1 MAYIESEHP
10 RNPAGAPDAGS
21 WRTRD
26 AEGDDRDLDIPVIM
40 ERESL
45 EAMGETQERA
55 LRRAIRDHDGL
66 DGYTLS
72 RRGEYI
78 TRRLQRIGR
87 RDTQA
92 YWSTVNPANGER
104 VYREE
109 RARQHADIIQD
120 VFDHATHVKRE
131 GKALLS
137 GGLGGAGKSTILD
150 SQSFADRHPGFDR
163 RDYLTLNND
172 DIKEMM
178 AARGMIPRL
187 KGLTPMEA
195 STLVHEEASDIL
207 AVIRMRALNHRMN
220 VIMDGTMNNPDSMRR
235 KIMELKRHGYRVD
248 AMFVDISPDTSKRRA
263 DMRYR
268 HGMDRY
274 TMRGEGYGG
283 RWLPAHVIDGQRD
296 DSGEYRSRNART
308 VTILADEGLFDSTPD
323 VYDND
328 VDGRAALA
336 VPYDE
341 FAHRSDDWF

>member
-1 MAYIESEHP
+1 MTGFNAAQHP
-10 RNPAGAPDAGS
+10 RKPKDSPNGTGGEFADKPAV
-21 WRTRD
+21 
-26 AEGDDRDLDIPVIM
+26 GDDDDLTFRIIDQP
-40 ERESL
+40 ESL
-45 EAMGETQERA
+45 EDMGVAQERA
-55 LRRAIRDHDGL
+55 LERAIRDHDSL

-92 YWSTVNPANGER
+92 YWSTISPTTGDR
-104 VYREE
+104 IYREE
-109 RARQHADIIQD
+109 RARQHAAIVQD
-120 VFDHATHVKRE
+120 VFDHATRVKHE

-207 AVIRMRALNHRMN
+207 ATIREAALERHMN

-235 KIMELKRHGYRVD
+235 KIAELKRHGYRVD

-268 HGMDRY
+268 RGMDRY
-274 TMRGEGYGG
+274 TMQGEGYGG

-296 DSGEYRSRNART
+296 GFRRIQEPERAHGDDIGRRGIVRFDARR
-308 VTILADEGLFDSTPD
+308 V
-323 VYDND
+323 
-328 VDGRAALA
+328 RQ
-336 VPYDE
+336 
-341 FAHRSDDWF
+341 